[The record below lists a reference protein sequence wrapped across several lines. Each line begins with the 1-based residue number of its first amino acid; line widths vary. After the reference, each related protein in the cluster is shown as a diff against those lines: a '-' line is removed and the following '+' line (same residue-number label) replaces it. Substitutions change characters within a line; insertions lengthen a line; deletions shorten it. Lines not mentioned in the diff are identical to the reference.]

1 MIKAEDLRIGDL
13 VRVSCNCSLAEGTI
27 GTIVEISKE
36 TNAEDTKGF
45 VRLIP
50 INSISN
56 YGWGIYC
63 DNIEGI
69 PLTLEILEKNGW
81 KKRTEGWY
89 FMMISKYMY
98 LSVEFGYENGI
109 RVFLKRTTDGL
120 YVKLN
125 IANNVHELQHI
136 LWALGKDANLKI

>member
-1 MIKAEDLRIGDL
+1 MIKAENLRIGDL

-56 YGWGIYC
+56 WGWGISC
-63 DNIEGI
+63 DNVEGI
-69 PLTLEILEKNGW
+69 QLTLEILEKNGFVM
-81 KKRTEGWY
+81 RDDT
-89 FMMISKYMY
+89 
-98 LSVEFGYENGI
+98 V
-109 RVFLKRTTDGL
+109 VFLKGRLALKPLRDGKGYQVGL
-120 YVKLN
+120 GSLQVLFAIVRIVKY
-125 IANNVHELQHI
+125 VHELQHI

>member
-36 TNAEDTKGF
+36 TNAKDTKGF

-50 INSISN
+50 INSVSN
-56 YGWGIYC
+56 WGWGISC

-69 PLTLEILEKNGW
+69 QLTFEILKKNGW
-81 KKRTEGWY
+81 ERDKLVSYTIYGHKAHFIEVICTPNSEWMYVTFKGETIHR
-89 FMMISKYMY
+89 IKY
-98 LSVEFGYENGI
+98 
-109 RVFLKRTTDGL
+109 
-120 YVKLN
+120 
-125 IANNVHELQHI
+125 VHELQRI
-136 LWALGKDANLKI
+136 LWALGLDANLKI